1 MPVAATLSLV
11 AHAATPARSPRR
23 SGRHL
28 WRRWAGLAAA
38 LVAAFQAATAWGA
51 PPVAVQV
58 PSLDAPGGQPVLQPA
73 LWFASANAGEAR
85 AAVLLLHGC
94 GGPYGREGPSGPL
107 SRHLLDYADWL
118 QGLGLQVLVT
128 DSLTPRGER
137 ELCTQKLGQRRIT
150 QQQRRLDALGALQWL
165 AAQPG
170 VDASR
175 LGLIGWSHGGS
186 AVLAASNLSHP
197 AVAAA
202 TVRPAFAVAFYPG
215 CTAELSR
222 GYQGAAPLL
231 LLLGAADDWTPAAPC
246 QALAEAAAAPRPQL
260 ALFEGAYHA
269 FDSQAP
275 LRLRRD
281 VPNGVNPGQGVH
293 VGGHSAAREASRAR
307 LRDFLVEV
315 GVVR

>member
-1 MPVAATLSLV
+1 M
-11 AHAATPARSPRR
+11 HAATPRSLAAQAARPARSPRR
-23 SGRHL
+23 PGLHA
-28 WRRWAGLAAA
+28 WQRWPRLAAGLAA
-38 LVAAFQAATAWGA
+38 VFQAAAAWGA

-58 PSLDAPGGQPVLQPA
+58 PSLDAPGGQPVVQPGV
-73 LWFASANAGEAR
+73 WFASADGSEAR

-94 GGPYGREGPSGPL
+94 GGPYGREGPNGPL
-107 SRHLLDYADWL
+107 SRHLQDYADWL
-118 QGLGLQVLVT
+118 HGLGLQVLVT

-170 VDASR
+170 VDARR

-186 AVLAASNLSHP
+186 AVLAASNLGHP

-202 TVRPAFAVAFYPG
+202 SVRPAFAVAFYPG
-215 CTAELSR
+215 CTADLTR

-231 LLLGAADDWTPAAPC
+231 MLLGAADDWTPAAPC
-246 QALAEAAAAPRPQL
+246 QALAEAAAAPRPQVV
-260 ALFEGAYHA
+260 LFADAYHA

-275 LRLRRD
+275 LRLRRN

-293 VGGHSAAREASRAR
+293 VGGQPAAREASRTR
-307 LRDFLVEV
+307 LRDFLGET